1 MMNLIAVPAE
11 AHIARPEMLPDGS
24 VPGIDPTLEN

>member
-1 MMNLIAVPAE
+1 MNVVACTAQ
-11 AHIARPEMLPDGS
+11 AHIARPGMLPDGS